1 MSFIFEWIYNG
12 FSSVLQFLGEAPG
25 AVPCGP
31 SAALPAPCRC
41 PTRRAGRGEGLMF
54 RPRWRRRK
62 PAGPG
67 QTRSLLEEAM
77 RYSVPGLVVSSLVV
91 IQPVFT
97 LNLSLG
103 GQIITLPY
111 SELTELQTLC

>member
-1 MSFIFEWIYNG
+1 
-12 FSSVLQFLGEAPG
+12 
-25 AVPCGP
+25 
-31 SAALPAPCRC
+31 
-41 PTRRAGRGEGLMF
+41 
-54 RPRWRRRK
+54 
-62 PAGPG
+62 
-67 QTRSLLEEAM
+67 M

-111 SELTELQTLC
+111 SELTELQALC